1 MSPLST
7 MTVWIKAMRLYYSRS
22 RMAWADSLQLGGG
35 GAALVAQCILETWGL
50 AASEDH
56 GNEAAVC
63 TRELH
68 GGGDNVQMFQ
78 FLGPVCS
85 SRTGSE
91 SFQ

>member
-1 MSPLST
+1 MSPLLT

-56 GNEAAVC
+56 G
-63 TRELH
+63 
-68 GGGDNVQMFQ
+68 Q
-78 FLGPVCS
+78 
-85 SRTGSE
+85 
-91 SFQ
+91 